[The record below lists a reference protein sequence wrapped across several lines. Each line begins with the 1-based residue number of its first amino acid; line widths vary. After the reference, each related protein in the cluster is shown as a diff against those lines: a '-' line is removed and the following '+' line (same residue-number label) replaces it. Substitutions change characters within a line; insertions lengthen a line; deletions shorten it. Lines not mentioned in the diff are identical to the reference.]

1 MKALSWVVIGLI
13 LVFGAGCASS
23 GSSNAPAASGP
34 PANVAGSWNGGFYGA
49 LSNSVSMQLQQQ
61 GTAVTG
67 SIDVGGRPDL
77 SGPIKG
83 TVRGNMLDYSLTSMG
98 GGSGTMQV
106 SGNTISGVISGNAF
120 RAQKQ

>member
-1 MKALSWVVIGLI
+1 MKTLSWLVIGLV

-23 GSSNAPAASGP
+23 SNAPAAATTGP

-49 LSNSVSMQLQQQ
+49 LSNSVSMQLTQQ
-61 GTAVTG
+61 GTAVSG
-67 SIDVGGRPDL
+67 NIDVGGRSDL
-77 SGPIKG
+77 SGGIKG
-83 TVRGNMLDYSLTSMG
+83 TVSGNMFNYSLAN

-106 SGNTISGVISGNAF
+106 SGNTISGTVNGNAF

>member
-1 MKALSWVVIGLI
+1 MKTLSWFVIGLV

-23 GSSNAPAASGP
+23 SSAPAAATTGP
-34 PANVAGSWNGGFYGA
+34 PANVTGSWNGGFYGA

-67 SIDVGGRPDL
+67 NIDVGGRSDL
-77 SGPIKG
+77 SGGIKG
-83 TVRGNMLDYSLTSMG
+83 TVTGNMFNYTLAN

-106 SGNTISGVISGNAF
+106 SGNTISGTVSGAPF

>member
-1 MKALSWVVIGLI
+1 MKTLSWVVIGLV
-13 LVFGAGCASS
+13 LMLGAGCASS
-23 GSSNAPAASGP
+23 SSAPAAASGP

-67 SIDVGGRPDL
+67 NIDVGGRSDL
-77 SGPIKG
+77 SGGIKG
-83 TVRGNMLDYSLTSMG
+83 TVSGNMFNYSLAN

-106 SGNTISGVISGNAF
+106 SGNVISGQLSGNAF

>member
-1 MKALSWVVIGLI
+1 MKTFSWVVIGLI
-13 LVFGAGCASS
+13 LVFGGGCASS
-23 GSSNAPAASGP
+23 SSSTAAAASGP

-49 LSNSVSMQLQQQ
+49 VSNSVSMQLQQQ

-67 SIDVGGRPDL
+67 TIQVGGRSDL
-77 SGPIKG
+77 DGPIKG
-83 TVRGNMLDYSLTSMG
+83 TVRGNMMDYSLAN

>member
-1 MKALSWVVIGLI
+1 MKTLSWLVIGLV

-23 GSSNAPAASGP
+23 SNAPAAATTGP

-67 SIDVGGRPDL
+67 NIDVGGRSDL
-77 SGPIKG
+77 SGGIKG
-83 TVRGNMLDYSLTSMG
+83 TVSGNMFNYSLAN

-106 SGNTISGVISGNAF
+106 QGNTISGTVSGAPF
-120 RAQKQ
+120 RATKK

>member
-1 MKALSWVVIGLI
+1 MKAFSWIVIGLV

-23 GSSNAPAASGP
+23 GSSQMAAPTGP

-49 LSNSVSMQLQQQ
+49 VSNSVSMQLQQQ

-67 SIDVGGRPDL
+67 NIDVGGRTDL
-77 SGPIKG
+77 SGGISG
-83 TVRGNMLDYSLTSMG
+83 TVSGNTLSYRVAN

-106 SGNTISGVISGNAF
+106 SGNVISGVINGNAF

>member
-1 MKALSWVVIGLI
+1 MKTLSWVVIGLV
-13 LVFGAGCASS
+13 LMLGAGCASS
-23 GSSNAPAASGP
+23 SSSAPAAATGP
-34 PANVAGSWNGGFYGA
+34 PANVAGSWSGGFYGA

-67 SIDVGGRPDL
+67 NIDVGGRSDL
-77 SGPIKG
+77 SGGIKG
-83 TVRGNMLDYSLTSMG
+83 TVSGNMFNYSLAN

-106 SGNTISGVISGNAF
+106 SGNTISGTVNGNAF

>member
-1 MKALSWVVIGLI
+1 MKTLSWLVIGLV

-23 GSSNAPAASGP
+23 SNAPAAATTGP

-49 LSNSVSMQLQQQ
+49 LSNSVSMQLTQQ

-67 SIDVGGRPDL
+67 NIDVAGRSDL
-77 SGPIKG
+77 SGGIKG
-83 TVRGNMLDYSLTSMG
+83 TVSGNMFNYSLAN

-106 SGNTISGVISGNAF
+106 SGNTISGTVNGNAF

>member
-1 MKALSWVVIGLI
+1 MKTLSWLVIGLV

-23 GSSNAPAASGP
+23 SNAPAAATTGP

-67 SIDVGGRPDL
+67 NIDVGGRSDL
-77 SGPIKG
+77 SGGIKG
-83 TVRGNMLDYSLTSMG
+83 TVSGNMFNYSLAN

-106 SGNTISGVISGNAF
+106 SGNTISGTVNGNAF

>member
-1 MKALSWVVIGLI
+1 MKTFSWIVIGLV

-23 GSSNAPAASGP
+23 STTAAAPTGP
-34 PANVAGSWNGGFYGA
+34 PANVTGSWNGGFYGA

-67 SIDVGGRPDL
+67 TIDVGGRADL
-77 SGPIKG
+77 NGPITG
-83 TVRGNMLDYSLTSMG
+83 TVRGNMMDYRLANG
-98 GGSGTMQV
+98 GAGTMQV
-106 SGNTISGVISGNAF
+106 SGNVISGVISGNAF

>member
-1 MKALSWVVIGLI
+1 MKTFSWVVIGLI

-23 GSSNAPAASGP
+23 SGSTPAAASGP

-67 SIDVGGRPDL
+67 TIDVGGRSDL
-77 SGPIKG
+77 SGGIKG
-83 TVRGNMLDYSLTSMG
+83 TVRGNMMDYSIAN
-98 GGSGTMQV
+98 GGSGTLQI
-106 SGNTISGVISGNAF
+106 SGNTMTGVISGNAF

>member
-1 MKALSWVVIGLI
+1 MKTFSWIVIGLVL
-13 LVFGAGCASS
+13 LVGAGCASS
-23 GSSNAPAASGP
+23 DSSKSAAPTGP
-34 PANVAGSWNGGFYGA
+34 PANLTGSWNGGFYGA

-67 SIDVGGRPDL
+67 NIDVGGRSDL
-77 SGPIKG
+77 SGGIKG
-83 TVRGNMLDYSLTSMG
+83 TVTGNMFNYSLAN

-106 SGNTISGVISGNAF
+106 SGNTMSGTLSGNAF

>member
-1 MKALSWVVIGLI
+1 MKTFSWIVIGLV

-23 GSSNAPAASGP
+23 SNAPAAATTGP

-49 LSNSVSMQLQQQ
+49 LSNSVSMQLTQQ
-61 GTAVTG
+61 GTAVSG
-67 SIDVGGRPDL
+67 NIDVGGRSDL
-77 SGPIKG
+77 SGGIKG
-83 TVRGNMLDYSLTSMG
+83 TVSGNMFNYSLAN

-106 SGNTISGVISGNAF
+106 SGNTISGTVNGNPF

>member
-1 MKALSWVVIGLI
+1 MKTLSWVVIGLI

-23 GSSNAPAASGP
+23 SSSPSAAPTGP
-34 PANVAGSWNGGFYGA
+34 PANLTGSWSGGFYGA

-67 SIDVGGRPDL
+67 NIDVGGRSDL
-77 SGPIKG
+77 SGGIKG
-83 TVRGNMLDYSLTSMG
+83 TVRGNMLDYTLAN
-98 GGSGTMQV
+98 GGSGTMQI
-106 SGNTISGVISGNAF
+106 SGNTISGTVSGNAF

>member
-1 MKALSWVVIGLI
+1 MKTLSWLVIGLV

-23 GSSNAPAASGP
+23 SNAPAAATTGP

-49 LSNSVSMQLQQQ
+49 LSNSVSMQLTQQ
-61 GTAVTG
+61 GTAVSG
-67 SIDVGGRPDL
+67 NIDVGGRSDL
-77 SGPIKG
+77 SGGIKG
-83 TVRGNMLDYSLTSMG
+83 TVTGNMFNYSLAN

-106 SGNTISGVISGNAF
+106 SGNTMSGTLSGNAF